1 MRLLSATR
9 AWVDSGLIVATAA
22 ALVLL
27 VRACVVVLVY
37 HDDRAV
43 IQLRVVLA
51 VLDGAA
57 AFSCHLGSRCWARQI
72 LCRSRL

>member
-9 AWVDSGLIVATAA
+9 AWVDSGLIIAATA

-27 VRACVVVLVY
+27 ARACVVVLVY

-43 IQLRVVLA
+43 I
-51 VLDGAA
+51 
-57 AFSCHLGSRCWARQI
+57 
-72 LCRSRL
+72 

>member
-9 AWVDSGLIVATAA
+9 AWVDSSLVVATAA

-27 VRACVVVLVY
+27 VRARVVVLVY

-43 IQLRVVLA
+43 I
-51 VLDGAA
+51 
-57 AFSCHLGSRCWARQI
+57 
-72 LCRSRL
+72 